1 MKISTIKSYRHWLSL
16 ALLFNIHLIIEEN
29 ELISVKVISL
39 KIGRIIF
46 KVTDFHG
53 INQIKTSLNSLIY
66 NYLTILLTHYW
77 KDNLKVDSISVTKKY
92 VYCEI
97 LGTGS
102 LFSTKVK
109 IDIDYGQEV
118 GFWNQ
123 DRRLKDENGKSV
135 KFNSMVDAL
144 NYMGTLGWEFVQA
157 YVVTMPSMGGQQNV

>member
-1 MKISTIKSYRHWLSL
+1 MKQ
-16 ALLFNIHLIIEEN
+16 
-29 ELISVKVISL
+29 
-39 KIGRIIF
+39 IIF
-46 KVTDFHG
+46 ALFFILSTQMSYSQVSKE
-53 INQIKTSLNSLIY
+53 NIKN
-66 NYLTILLTHYW
+66 
-77 KDNLKVDSISVTKKY
+77 DSIPITKKF

-109 IDIDYGQEV
+109 VDIDYGQEV
-118 GFWNQ
+118 SFWNQ

-157 YVVTMPSMGGQQNV
+157 YVVTMPSMGGQQNVYHWLVKRELLK